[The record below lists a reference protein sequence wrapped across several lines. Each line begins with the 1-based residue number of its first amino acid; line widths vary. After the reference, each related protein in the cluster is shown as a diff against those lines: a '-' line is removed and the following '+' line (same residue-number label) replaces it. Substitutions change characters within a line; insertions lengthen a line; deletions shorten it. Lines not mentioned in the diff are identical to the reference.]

1 MEIIAET
8 TKAPSSICFC
18 YYSVIES
25 DLKPHTTHKMTL
37 VRMWMR
43 QLTML
48 TESNHVEVGSP
59 GIIPSLAPSR
69 VFLPYYA
76 PEEKL
81 SVPNTLSQLRCEP
94 ATKCGPI
101 TTPLQH
107 NTALSTLPHT
117 WKCCKSKHW
126 AVSEATQGLPG
137 ATDKG
142 KVWKEIPART
152 AHIVTILGTANF
164 LHAHWGRR
172 PQSWRMA
179 DGRVLDLLHH

>member
-1 MEIIAET
+1 
-8 TKAPSSICFC
+8 
-18 YYSVIES
+18 
-25 DLKPHTTHKMTL
+25 
-37 VRMWMR
+37 MR

-117 WKCCKSKHW
+117 
-126 AVSEATQGLPG
+126 
-137 ATDKG
+137 
-142 KVWKEIPART
+142 
-152 AHIVTILGTANF
+152 
-164 LHAHWGRR
+164 
-172 PQSWRMA
+172 
-179 DGRVLDLLHH
+179 